1 MSLISLCWWNLF
13 GYRLGKLLYS
23 PKHSPYQIEFRKKT
37 MDKIYFD
44 WEQLLDNAV
53 ETGQTLKDVFPN
65 YTHLIL
71 GTYNTRLPG
80 FDTTTQTFEG
90 KANMRWLSENLEHET
105 TTTSGYGYQQILIYA
120 DTEVDEDNVD
130 MFKMLF
136 NPEPKSFCLDDDYM
150 WEFEVKEFEY
160 ALDDYLWFDDLEPIV
175 NELMQDGDTYTGR
188 GRELHTA
195 LLEDVGKQGFC
206 WFTYDGYSVALERS
220 YLEQEVRTALYLL
233 GYRNLRAN

>member
-1 MSLISLCWWNLF
+1 MRNSS
-13 GYRLGKLLYS
+13 
-23 PKHSPYQIEFRKKT
+23 QIEFRKKI

-53 ETGQTLKDVFPN
+53 EAGQTLGDIFPN
-65 YTHLIL
+65 YTRLDL
-71 GTYNTRLPG
+71 GTYKIDLPG

-90 KANMRWLSENLEHET
+90 KANIRWISEALEYET
-105 TTTSGYGYQQILIYA
+105 TMFSGYGYTKILIYA

-136 NPEPKSFCLDDDYM
+136 NPEPEPFCLDADYM
-150 WEFEVKEFEY
+150 WELEAEEFEY
-160 ALDDYLWFDDLEPIV
+160 ALDEYLWFDDLEPIV
-175 NELMQDGDTYTGR
+175 NDLMLDEYTYTGQ
-188 GRELHTA
+188 GKELHMA
-195 LLEDVGKQGFC
+195 LLEDGQQGFC
-206 WFTYDGYSVALERS
+206 WFTYEGDSVSLERS